1 MCGSAS
7 FITDVIPDT
16 TDPVWLPL
24 SRRACIAPVHNAY
37 SQVYVGVFDY
47 DGERETDDFAGRVA
61 IDIPKLQA
69 GYQYDF
75 MLPLRQ
81 TSRVYRRDQK
91 CGFIRLRLELN
102 WKSERAA
109 LLTYLPRNVSDI
121 TKRMKAPREPVTVV
135 CPDAKSFCNVATTV
149 YGVDVPGRYN
159 KSMQVS
165 TTLEIRL
172 IREMMMQRTKRMA
185 WDIFRWKN
193 TLLSL
198 YFFISYMYFV
208 ITNSIRCALA
218 FLLSLAFLL
227 MLRNYLKYNVD
238 SANSAYGHKTLWDMT
253 RILLLDR
260 DGPKVHNASGYQRK
274 KPSMFERALL
284 RLFGISPSDTN
295 ASDSWRYEDNSEF
308 PFSSGSVYP
317 KLSIEDNDTQDE
329 STQADQD
336 ISMHDF
342 SDSDDES
349 VEHSSSAYEQVR
361 RARVRAVGTARVAVN
376 CSSSFASIAEN
387 ISSRWLSNS
396 SIYLCLLS
404 SSGLV
409 PLGYL
414 ASLPYDHEEHD
425 IFPDPLK
432 A

>member
-1 MCGSAS
+1 MEIQAGRLDESDYSDRSMGYASPSTRGGLASCGKSIRMDSIGEEEYRCYPLYVYPNTWMRKKVMARQLTKPSKTFHDLRRGTPDEVGALKIEVSVYVEKCRERLNSPHSFFCSGQVLECRGLPKLDRFGNTDAYCFVVCGSAS

-159 KSMQVS
+159 KSMQ
-165 TTLEIRL
+165 
-172 IREMMMQRTKRMA
+172 
-185 WDIFRWKN
+185 
-193 TLLSL
+193 
-198 YFFISYMYFV
+198 
-208 ITNSIRCALA
+208 
-218 FLLSLAFLL
+218 
-227 MLRNYLKYNVD
+227 
-238 SANSAYGHKTLWDMT
+238 
-253 RILLLDR
+253 
-260 DGPKVHNASGYQRK
+260 P
-274 KPSMFERALL
+274 
-284 RLFGISPSDTN
+284 
-295 ASDSWRYEDNSEF
+295 
-308 PFSSGSVYP
+308 
-317 KLSIEDNDTQDE
+317 
-329 STQADQD
+329 
-336 ISMHDF
+336 
-342 SDSDDES
+342 
-349 VEHSSSAYEQVR
+349 
-361 RARVRAVGTARVAVN
+361 
-376 CSSSFASIAEN
+376 
-387 ISSRWLSNS
+387 
-396 SIYLCLLS
+396 
-404 SSGLV
+404 
-409 PLGYL
+409 
-414 ASLPYDHEEHD
+414 
-425 IFPDPLK
+425 
-432 A
+432 